1 MAENTP
7 LKVGRPPIYNTME
20 ELEQAIDLYFSD
32 PPSKAHYTKDGDR
45 FEIPHITITGLC
57 IALGFES
64 RQSFY
69 DYEKNKDFSYII
81 KRARLFIENDYES
94 ALKAAQCTG
103 AIFALKN
110 MGWGDNQDAPRETNY
125 TIEIINPH
133 DTNSAN

>member
-1 MAENTP
+1 
-7 LKVGRPPIYNTME
+7 ME
-20 ELEQAIDLYFSD
+20 ELEQAIDSYFSD
-32 PPSKAHYTKDGDR
+32 PPIKKHYTKDGES
-45 FEIPHITITGLC
+45 FEVPHITITGLC

-69 DYEKNKDFSYII
+69 DYEKNKGFSYII

-110 MGWGDNQDAPRETNY
+110 MGWGDNPEAPRQTSY

-133 DTNSAN
+133 ATNSTD